1 VFYSVPHTTSK
12 EECANYGADY
22 WKSYL
27 DKHMSWLFFQFP
39 NQFSRNMV
47 SLNVGFEKSIEQQ
60 HINLLAF
67 VASQK
72 VQSSGYLFSFGGFSR
87 LGQSLVS

>member
-1 VFYSVPHTTSK
+1 
-12 EECANYGADY
+12 
-22 WKSYL
+22 
-27 DKHMSWLFFQFP
+27 
-39 NQFSRNMV
+39 MV